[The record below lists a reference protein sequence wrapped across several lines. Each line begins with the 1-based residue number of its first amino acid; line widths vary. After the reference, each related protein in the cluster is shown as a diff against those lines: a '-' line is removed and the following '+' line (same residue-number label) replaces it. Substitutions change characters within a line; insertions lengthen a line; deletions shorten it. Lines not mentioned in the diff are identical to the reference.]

1 MVGIIVFYLFCLGY
15 CLASVKHTFTPEE
28 RKGVGYTVFIIF
40 VVLIAFF
47 AGPYLMGRDVHKL
60 YTSIE

>member
-15 CLASVKHTFTPEE
+15 CLASVKHTFTKEE
-28 RKGVGYTVFIIF
+28 RKGIAHTLFIIF
-40 VVLIAFF
+40 VVLTALL

>member
-1 MVGIIVFYLFCLGY
+1 MIGIIILYFFCLGY
-15 CLASVKHTFTPEE
+15 CLASVKHTSTLEK
-28 RKGVGYTVFIIF
+28 RKGASYVVFIIF
-40 VVLIAFF
+40 VVLIALL